1 MPGLTLAERF
11 CNMNITNEEYK
22 KVYQKASPRSPM
34 LMDIILAFLVGG
46 AICTI
51 GQAIKNFFISRGL
64 DEKAVSSALSI
75 TLVFLGVFLTDI
87 RVYPKLAKFAG
98 AGTIV
103 PITGFANSIAAPA
116 VEYKTE
122 GLVLGTCVKMFTI
135 AGPVLV
141 CGITASV
148 IYGLLYYILT

>member
-1 MPGLTLAERF
+1 MS
-11 CNMNITNEEYK
+11 MTNQDYGK
-22 KVYQKASPRSPM
+22 LVNQRSKPSPM
-34 LMDIILAFLVGG
+34 GKNILWAFLVGG

-51 GQAIKNFFISRGL
+51 GQAIKNYFISRGL
-64 DEKAVSSALSI
+64 DDQAVSSCLSI
-75 TLVFLGVFLTDI
+75 TLIFFGVLLTDLRI
-87 RVYPKLAKFAG
+87 YPKIAKFAG

-135 AGPVLV
+135 AGPVLA
-141 CGITASV
+141 CGLTASMA
-148 IYGLLYYILT
+148 YGLIYYIMR

>member
-1 MPGLTLAERF
+1 
-11 CNMNITNEEYK
+11 MNITNEEYK
-22 KVYQKASPRSPM
+22 KVYQKASPRSPIIK
-34 LMDIILAFLVGG
+34 DIILAFLVGG

-64 DEKAVSSALSI
+64 DEKTVSSALSI

-141 CGITASV
+141 CGVTASV
-148 IYGLLYYILT
+148 IYGLIYYILT

>member
-1 MPGLTLAERF
+1 MK
-11 CNMNITNEEYK
+11 ITNDEYK
-22 KVYQKASPRSPM
+22 RVYHKASPRSPM
-34 LMDIILAFLVGG
+34 VKDVVLAFLVGG

-51 GQAIKNFFISRGL
+51 GQFIKNYFVSLGL
-64 DEKAVSSALSI
+64 DENTVASALSI
-75 TLVFLGVFLTDI
+75 TLVFLGVLLTDLRI
-87 RVYPKLAKFAG
+87 YPKLAKFGG

-116 VEYKTE
+116 VEFKTE
-122 GLVLGTCVKMFTI
+122 GLVMGTCVKMFSI

-148 IYGLLYYILT
+148 IYGFIYYFMI

>member
-34 LMDIILAFLVGG
+34 LKDIILAFLVGG

>member
-1 MPGLTLAERF
+1 
-11 CNMNITNEEYK
+11 
-22 KVYQKASPRSPM
+22 M
-34 LMDIILAFLVGG
+34 LKDIILAFLVGG